1 MESKRGS
8 VTGHAP
14 TVCLRY
20 CAFDGNEFVS
30 GLNNLYCDKNYHSN
44 YVGPETGVQ

>member
-1 MESKRGS
+1 MKVS
-8 VTGHAP
+8 ADMP

-20 CAFDGNEFVS
+20 CALDGNELVS

-44 YVGPETGVQ
+44 LLVGPETGVQ